1 MISKI
6 VVGVDG
12 SDGAMQAARMAV
24 EIATKFEAKVLL
36 QYVIPPVTLAP
47 ELNGAEVGIDESNR
61 RAAEAVVAEL
71 KKALQKPA
79 LAIDTAVAFGPVA
92 ETLADTAAAQNA
104 NLLVVGSR
112 GRGVVARV
120 LLGSVADRLGH
131 ICNRPLLIVHGAK
144 AP

>member
-24 EIATKFEAKVLL
+24 EIASRFEAKVLL
-36 QYVIPPVTLAP
+36 QYVVPPVTLSP
-47 ELNGAEVGIDESNR
+47 EAASAEAGILEANR
-61 RAAEAVVAEL
+61 SAAEEILAEM
-71 KKALQKPA
+71 KKALQRPA
-79 LAIDTAVAFGPVA
+79 LALDTAVTVGPVA
-92 ETLADTAAAQNA
+92 ETLADIGAAQNA
-104 NLLVVGSR
+104 DLLVVGSR
-112 GRGVVARV
+112 GRGAVARV
-120 LLGSVADRLGH
+120 LLGSVADRLSH